1 MAEARQNIPAIGNVK
16 EAVLLYYQKPALR
29 NADILVLFP
38 GIGNDTVQRLKRLAR
53 EKTKENGKMLW
64 HSQMVNTP
72 DAYEAWGLDIRT
84 LEAMYAKLRK
94 LGVET

>member
-1 MAEARQNIPAIGNVK
+1 MTTARPNIPELGSVK
-16 EAVLLYYQKPALR
+16 TAVLLYYKKPALR
-29 NADILVLFP
+29 NADILELFP

-94 LGVET
+94 LGAET